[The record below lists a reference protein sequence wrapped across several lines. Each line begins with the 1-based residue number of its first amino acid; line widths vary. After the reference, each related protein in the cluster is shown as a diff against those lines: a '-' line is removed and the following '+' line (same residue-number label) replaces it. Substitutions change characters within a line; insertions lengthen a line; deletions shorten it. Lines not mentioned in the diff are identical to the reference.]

1 MKYLLDTN
9 ILSELVRPRPDPRVM
24 SRARALESV
33 CVTSSTVYLELWTG
47 VEVLPDTERARY
59 LREGYRSMFAP
70 GGLKVL
76 SFDVTAAGW
85 LARESARLRRSGL
98 PRPMLDS
105 QIAAV
110 AVTRELILVTRN
122 LADFACFEGLRLEN
136 WFDAESE

>member
-9 ILSELVRPRPDPRVM
+9 ILSELVRPQPDPGVS
-24 SRARALESV
+24 SRTRAVETV

-47 VEVLPDTERARY
+47 VEMLGDTQRARF
-59 LREGYRSMFAP
+59 LRDGYRSMFAL
-70 GGLKVL
+70 GGLEVL
-76 SFDVTAAGW
+76 PFDVNAAGW
-85 LARESARLRRSGL
+85 LARESARLRRNGL

-110 AVTRELILVTRN
+110 AATRELILVTRN

-136 WFDAESE
+136 WFEAASD

>member
-9 ILSELVRPRPDPRVM
+9 ILSELVRPRPDAGVLARV
-24 SRARALESV
+24 RAVEAE

-47 VEVLPDTERARY
+47 VEMLGDTERARF

-70 GGLKVL
+70 GGLRVL
-76 SFDVTAAGW
+76 PFDTEAADW
-85 LARESARLRRSGL
+85 LARESVRLRRSGL

-110 AVTRELILVTRN
+110 AASQGLTLVTRN
-122 LADFACFEGLRLEN
+122 RADFDVFEGLRLEN
-136 WFDAESE
+136 WFEAN